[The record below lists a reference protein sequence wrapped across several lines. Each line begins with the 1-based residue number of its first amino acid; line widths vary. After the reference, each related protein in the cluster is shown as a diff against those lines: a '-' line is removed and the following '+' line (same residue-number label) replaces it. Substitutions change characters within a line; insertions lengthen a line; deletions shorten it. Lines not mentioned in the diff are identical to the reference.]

1 MGLFSLDNILLE
13 NGNNNSSSSSVI
25 DIDNIGYVDK
35 AVQEHSFVQDGYDAI
50 LEMNAMYC
58 NAEKEF
64 YTRILGS
71 CGDNNIINEG
81 FSNFFDS
88 IKKIIKKFIEWIKKI
103 FKEFV
108 AKLAAL
114 VGSEKYIKKHK
125 DLFNKFSSVDQ
136 FEFQGYNFT
145 NVADDDIP
153 KSKAVEMFE
162 SDSKFNKAFQFD
174 AIDFTGTDKNS
185 GGVSDA
191 VIGFFKSG
199 SGEYYDDANK
209 YNSADFSSWTE
220 PRESGDESAIAG
232 RKTATNTINTT
243 LDKRIEAI
251 KDNASD
257 FREKFRAYVIGK
269 VGNETYDSTEFSEA
283 LFEVFRDG
291 ESSTETI
298 TIDYNYV
305 QDAYRR
311 FDKYKEVSKAI
322 EKKKNEMVKDYEDLE
337 KHLEKYIKYNKD
349 NHKVDYNISG
359 RDYTTST
366 LGRIGKN
373 NNIIFDQSTADKMSS
388 LLKVYSTRVND
399 MCQIHTQ
406 AFTAKL
412 EACKDC
418 FKQDKQILNKA
429 IQQVLKRSNK
439 EDF

>member
-25 DIDNIGYVDK
+25 DIDDIGYIDK

-71 CGDNNIINEG
+71 YGDNDIINEG

-125 DLFNKFSSVDQ
+125 DLFNKFSSEDE

-153 KSKAVEMFE
+153 KSKAVEMFDSN
-162 SDSKFNKAFQFD
+162 SDFNKAFQFD
-174 AIDFTGTDKNS
+174 TIDFGDS
-185 GGVSDA
+185 G
-191 VIGFFKSG
+191 GFFKAS
-199 SGEYYDDANK
+199 SDAEAAYYNTNQDNTYKTYKNTD
-209 YNSADFSSWTE
+209 DFSKWDDIAD
-220 PRESGDESAIAG
+220 GDTAL
-232 RKTATNTINTT
+232 KTARTNATKAINTK
-243 LDKRIEAI
+243 LDNRIEAI

-269 VGNETYDSTEFSEA
+269 TGNETYDSTEFSEA

-291 ESSTETI
+291 ESSTESI

-311 FDKYKEVSKAI
+311 FDKYKDVTKAI

-349 NHKVDYNISG
+349 NHKVDYNIAG
-359 RDYTTST
+359 RTYTTDI
-366 LGRIGKN
+366 LNRITKN
-373 NNIIFDQSTADKMSS
+373 EKIIFDQSTADKMNS

-429 IQQVLKRSNK
+429 IQQILKRSNK

>member
-13 NGNNNSSSSSVI
+13 NGNNNSSSSSSVI

-71 CGDNNIINEG
+71 YGDSNIINEG

-125 DLFNKFSSVDQ
+125 DLFNKFSSEDE

-153 KSKAVEMFE
+153 KSKAVEMFDSN
-162 SDSKFNKAFQFD
+162 SDFNKAFQFD
-174 AIDFTGTDKNS
+174 TIDFGDS
-185 GGVSDA
+185 GD
-191 VIGFFKSG
+191 FFKTDA
-199 SGEYYDDANK
+199 GEYYDNANK
-209 YNSADFSSWTE
+209 YNGADFTSWTE
-220 PRESGDESAIAG
+220 PRASGDETAIAG
-232 RKTATNTINTT
+232 RKAATNTINTA

-269 VGNETYDSTEFSEA
+269 TGNETYDSTEFSEA

-291 ESSTETI
+291 ESSTESI

-311 FDKYKEVSKAI
+311 FDKYKDVTKAI

-349 NHKVDYNISG
+349 NHMVDYDISG
-359 RDYTTST
+359 RTYTTDI
-366 LGRIGKN
+366 LNRITKN
-373 NNIIFDQSTADKMSS
+373 EKIIFDQSTADKMNS